1 MGPSRWGRARSCD
14 MSCYLFCIVI
24 ASSGCIST
32 VIVPSV
38 ISLISI
44 TGTDPERDIREECA
58 VSYAMVFQRPPSSPP
73 PPPPTP
79 PSVALLRAVGDLQR
93 DTGAVSVSVDNLAA
107 EMGRASVDI
116 PPLIRLGIAAS
127 FVLPT
132 AGKVCLSVQG
142 WAWYNWDKQRRA

>member
-1 MGPSRWGRARSCD
+1 MGPLRRGRARSCD

-44 TGTDPERDIREECA
+44 TGTDPECDIREECA

-73 PPPPTP
+73 TP

-93 DTGAVSVSVDNLAA
+93 DTGAASVSVDDLAA

-132 AGKVCLSVQG
+132 AGKICLSVQG
-142 WAWYNWDKQRRA
+142 

>member
-1 MGPSRWGRARSCD
+1 
-14 MSCYLFCIVI
+14 
-24 ASSGCIST
+24 
-32 VIVPSV
+32 
-38 ISLISI
+38 
-44 TGTDPERDIREECA
+44 
-58 VSYAMVFQRPPSSPP
+58 MVFQRPPSSPP
-73 PPPPTP
+73 PPPT

-93 DTGAVSVSVDNLAA
+93 DTGAASVSVDDLAA

>member
-1 MGPSRWGRARSCD
+1 M
-14 MSCYLFCIVI
+14 MF
-24 ASSGCIST
+24 
-32 VIVPSV
+32 
-38 ISLISI
+38 I
-44 TGTDPERDIREECA
+44 TGPDRERDIGEERA
-58 VSYAMVFQRPPSSPP
+58 VSYTMVFQRPPSSP

-93 DTGAVSVSVDNLAA
+93 NTGAASVSVDDLAA

-127 FVLPT
+127 FVLPA